1 MKKYYLLKITFW
13 AFLIMC
19 TFSCSSDLNFDQ
31 VNDLRLKPVIE
42 GNLSYFNVAATD
54 FLADNGSEYNL
65 VFDSQ
70 DFDVFRDKYLN
81 EYLQKADCYFEV
93 TNTINR
99 AFQADIVMLNSND
112 QVLYT
117 IRFDIP
123 ASAGTPVVISK
134 TEIFENA
141 KLQLLKNTRK
151 LQFALSVKSGAPFNS
166 NNTGNLILR
175 SSATVYLEIE

>member
-1 MKKYYLLKITFW
+1 
-13 AFLIMC
+13 MC
-19 TFSCSSDLNFDQ
+19 SFSCSSDLNFDQ
-31 VNDLRLKPVIE
+31 ANDLKLEPVVE

-54 FLADNGSEYNL
+54 FLADDGSEYDL

-70 DFDVFRDKYLN
+70 DFDIFRDRYLN
-81 EYLQKADCYFEV
+81 DYLQKADCYFEI

-99 AFQADIVMLNSND
+99 SFKADIVMLNNDD

-117 IRFDIP
+117 IPFNIP
-123 ASAGTPVVISK
+123 ASTAAPIIVSK

-151 LQFALSVKSGAPFNS
+151 LQFALSVKSGQAFTPNT
-166 NNTGNLILR
+166 TGNLQLR

>member
-1 MKKYYLLKITFW
+1 MKKYYLLKITCW
-13 AFLIMC
+13 AFLIMS

-31 VNDLRLKPVIE
+31 ANDLKLQPVVE

-65 VFDSQ
+65 VLDSQ
-70 DFDVFRDKYLN
+70 DFDIFRDRYLN
-81 EYLQKADCYFEV
+81 DYLQKADLHFEI

-99 AFQADIVMLNSND
+99 AFKADILLLNDND
-112 QVLYT
+112 QVLYA
-117 IRFDIP
+117 ISFDIP
-123 ASAGTPVVISK
+123 ASAGTPMVISK

-151 LQFALSVKSGAPFNS
+151 LQFALTVKSGPAFNS
-166 NNTGNLILR
+166 NSTGNLILR